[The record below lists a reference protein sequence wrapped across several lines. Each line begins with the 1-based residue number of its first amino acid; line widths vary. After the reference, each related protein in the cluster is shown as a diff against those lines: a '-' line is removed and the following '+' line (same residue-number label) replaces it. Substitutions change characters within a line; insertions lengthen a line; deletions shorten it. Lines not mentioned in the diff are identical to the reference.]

1 MSVFSRSALNAQPPR
16 RLRPGSAFSLLEVV
30 VAVGVFAIGIVAI
43 LALFAPA
50 AKSVSANAE
59 AEAAA
64 AVAQALAADLQRRV
78 VPADAA
84 PFAAVTA
91 LLKKSTAAGGHELT
105 SDNAR
110 ADYDI
115 ARDPQLLFAN
125 RDGTKIGTF
134 ADTTVW
140 GTPNSNREKFFEI
153 ALIRNETLSPPAD
166 PAADPPVNPDATA
179 AFIAYT
185 ARIRWPAF
193 VALSGAGAQQVGAN
207 PAGAVRFDHS
217 SKLSLFV
224 TGTVKR

>member
-1 MSVFSRSALNAQPPR
+1 M
-16 RLRPGSAFSLLEVV
+16 
-30 VAVGVFAIGIVAI
+30 AVGVFAIGIVAI

-78 VPADAA
+78 VPADAD

-91 LLKKSTAAGGHELT
+91 LLKKSIAGGHELT
-105 SDNAR
+105 ADNAR

-166 PAADPPVNPDATA
+166 PAADPPVNPDAAA

-224 TGTVKR
+224 AGAVKR

>member
-1 MSVFSRSALNAQPPR
+1 M
-16 RLRPGSAFSLLEVV
+16 AFSLLEVV

-78 VPADAA
+78 VPADAD

-91 LLKKSTAAGGHELT
+91 LLKKSIAGGHELT
-105 SDNAR
+105 ADNAR

-166 PAADPPVNPDATA
+166 PAADPPVNPDAAA

-224 TGTVKR
+224 AGAVKR

>member
-1 MSVFSRSALNAQPPR
+1 M
-16 RLRPGSAFSLLEVV
+16 LEVV

-78 VPADAA
+78 VPADAD

-91 LLKKSTAAGGHELT
+91 LLKKSIAGGHELT
-105 SDNAR
+105 ADNAR

-166 PAADPPVNPDATA
+166 PAADPPVNPDAAA

-224 TGTVKR
+224 AGAVKR

>member
-1 MSVFSRSALNAQPPR
+1 
-16 RLRPGSAFSLLEVV
+16 LLEVV

-78 VPADAA
+78 APADPD

-105 SDNAR
+105 ADNAR

-153 ALIRNETLSPPAD
+153 ALIRNETLSPPGD

-224 TGTVKR
+224 AGAVKR

>member
-1 MSVFSRSALNAQPPR
+1 
-16 RLRPGSAFSLLEVV
+16 LLEVV

-78 VPADAA
+78 VRADAA

-105 SDNAR
+105 NDNAR

-153 ALIRNETLSPPAD
+153 SLIRNETLSPPAD

-207 PAGAVRFDHS
+207 PAGVVRFDHS

-224 TGTVKR
+224 TGAVKR

>member
-1 MSVFSRSALNAQPPR
+1 
-16 RLRPGSAFSLLEVV
+16 
-30 VAVGVFAIGIVAI
+30 
-43 LALFAPA
+43 
-50 AKSVSANAE
+50 
-59 AEAAA
+59 
-64 AVAQALAADLQRRV
+64 
-78 VPADAA
+78 
-84 PFAAVTA
+84 

-105 SDNAR
+105 NDNAR

-153 ALIRNETLSPPAD
+153 ALIRNETLSPPGD

-224 TGTVKR
+224 AGAVKR

>member
-1 MSVFSRSALNAQPPR
+1 M
-16 RLRPGSAFSLLEVV
+16 AFSLLEVV
-30 VAVGVFAIGIVAI
+30 VAVGIFAIGIVAI

-78 VPADAA
+78 APADPD

-105 SDNAR
+105 ADNAR

-166 PAADPPVNPDATA
+166 PAADPLVNPDATA

-224 TGTVKR
+224 AGAVQR

>member
-1 MSVFSRSALNAQPPR
+1 M
-16 RLRPGSAFSLLEVV
+16 LEVV

-78 VPADAA
+78 VPADAD
-84 PFAAVTA
+84 PFAAITA

-105 SDNAR
+105 ADNAR

-125 RDGTKIGTF
+125 RDGTNVRRYDRVGYAQLQPGEIF
-134 ADTTVW
+134 R
-140 GTPNSNREKFFEI
+140 NRPHSQRD
-153 ALIRNETLSPPAD
+153 ALASGRSRGRS
-166 PAADPPVNPDATA
+166 
-179 AFIAYT
+179 
-185 ARIRWPAF
+185 AREP
-193 VALSGAGAQQVGAN
+193 
-207 PAGAVRFDHS
+207 
-217 SKLSLFV
+217 
-224 TGTVKR
+224 

>member
-1 MSVFSRSALNAQPPR
+1 L
-16 RLRPGSAFSLLEVV
+16 AFSLLEVV

-78 VPADAA
+78 VSADPD

-105 SDNAR
+105 ADNAR

-224 TGTVKR
+224 AGAVQR

>member
-1 MSVFSRSALNAQPPR
+1 M
-16 RLRPGSAFSLLEVV
+16 AFSLLEVV

-78 VPADAA
+78 VLADAE
-84 PFAAVTA
+84 PFAAITA

-105 SDNAR
+105 ADNAR

-140 GTPNSNREKFFEI
+140 GTPNSPREKFFEI
-153 ALIRNETLSPPAD
+153 ALIRNETLSPPGD

-224 TGTVKR
+224 AGAVKR

>member
-1 MSVFSRSALNAQPPR
+1 
-16 RLRPGSAFSLLEVV
+16 LLEVV

-78 VPADAA
+78 VRADAA

-105 SDNAR
+105 NDNAR

-115 ARDPQLLFAN
+115 TRDPQLLFAN

-224 TGTVKR
+224 TGAVKR

>member
-1 MSVFSRSALNAQPPR
+1 L
-16 RLRPGSAFSLLEVV
+16 AFSLLEVV

-78 VPADAA
+78 VSADPD

-105 SDNAR
+105 ADNAR

-217 SKLSLFV
+217 SKLSLFFA
-224 TGTVKR
+224 GAVKR

>member
-1 MSVFSRSALNAQPPR
+1 
-16 RLRPGSAFSLLEVV
+16 
-30 VAVGVFAIGIVAI
+30 
-43 LALFAPA
+43 
-50 AKSVSANAE
+50 
-59 AEAAA
+59 
-64 AVAQALAADLQRRV
+64 VAQALAADLQRRV
-78 VPADAA
+78 VSADPD

-105 SDNAR
+105 ADNAR

-224 TGTVKR
+224 AGAVKR

>member
-1 MSVFSRSALNAQPPR
+1 
-16 RLRPGSAFSLLEVV
+16 V

-78 VPADAA
+78 VRADAA

-105 SDNAR
+105 NDNAR

-153 ALIRNETLSPPAD
+153 SLIRNETLSPPAD

-224 TGTVKR
+224 TGAVKR

>member
-1 MSVFSRSALNAQPPR
+1 
-16 RLRPGSAFSLLEVV
+16 LLEVV

-78 VPADAA
+78 VRADAA

-105 SDNAR
+105 NDNAR

-153 ALIRNETLSPPAD
+153 SLIRNETLSPPAD

-224 TGTVKR
+224 TGAVKR

>member
-1 MSVFSRSALNAQPPR
+1 
-16 RLRPGSAFSLLEVV
+16 
-30 VAVGVFAIGIVAI
+30 
-43 LALFAPA
+43 
-50 AKSVSANAE
+50 
-59 AEAAA
+59 
-64 AVAQALAADLQRRV
+64 VAQALAADLQRRV
-78 VPADAA
+78 AAADAD

-91 LLKKSTAAGGHELT
+91 LLKKSSAAGGHELT
-105 SDNAR
+105 ADNAR

-166 PAADPPVNPDATA
+166 PAADPPANPDATA

-224 TGTVKR
+224 AGAVKR

>member
-1 MSVFSRSALNAQPPR
+1 M
-16 RLRPGSAFSLLEVV
+16 

-78 VPADAA
+78 AAADAD

-105 SDNAR
+105 ADKAR

-207 PAGAVRFDHS
+207 PAGAVRFAHS
-217 SKLSLFV
+217 STLSLFV
-224 TGTVKR
+224 AGAVKR